1 MPRWR
6 LRSRLPLVLSVGLL
20 TLAAPAVVLSAQNG
34 PPASNPS
41 SPSMAFTHVTVLTMA
56 GGAAL
61 KDQTVVVHGNRITA
75 LGPSST
81 VTAPRGS
88 RVVVGRGK
96 FLIPG
101 LWDMHGHLPD
111 DKASRQIDLPL
122 YVANGV
128 TGVRNMW
135 GDCEGICAGRDK
147 DGLAPPAEVIRGL
160 KRDIA
165 AGILVGPRIVTAGNA
180 LDGPQPVF
188 PGSVAIRDTVDAK
201 AAVVRAREQGAD
213 FIKVIGAVPAPAY
226 FVLMRT
232 ARDLGLPVTGH
243 VPREVGVLTVS
254 DSGQRSIEHLQFG
267 ETQCSAKP
275 DSLAAIR
282 AERGRVTSATRRASL
297 NRELRHL
304 GVATFDEKACQPY
317 FARLV
322 RNGTWQVPTLT
333 VKRAMGSVNDPRF
346 QADSLMHYATSA
358 LRASWDPRNDPQLNT
373 FTAEDFVSLRDDYVS
388 SLLIVGAM
396 ARAGVPLLA
405 GSDVNS
411 SHVFPGFGLRD
422 ELALLVEAGLSP
434 EAALAAATV
443 SPARYFG
450 ATDSLGTIAVGKLAD
465 MVLLDGDPL
474 ADIRNT
480 RRIRAVVLNGRLVE
494 RTDLT
499 RLLAGARTAAGAQ

>member
-1 MPRWR
+1 MSCRR
-6 LRSRLPLVLSVGLL
+6 LRSKLPLALAFGLL
-20 TLAAPAVVLSAQNG
+20 TLAGPAIAQNR
-34 PPASNPS
+34 PTASHPS
-41 SPSMAFTHVTVLTMA
+41 SPSITVTHVTVLTMT
-56 GGAAL
+56 GGPPL

-75 LGPSST
+75 LGPSAT
-81 VTAPRGS
+81 VPVPRGS
-88 RVVVGRGK
+88 RVVAGRGK

-101 LWDMHGHLPD
+101 LWEMHGHLPN
-111 DKASRQIDLPL
+111 DKTSREIDLPL
-122 YVANGV
+122 HVANGV

-135 GDCEGICAGRDK
+135 GDCEGVCAGRDK
-147 DGLAPPAEVIRGL
+147 DGYAPPAAVIRGL

-165 AGILVGPRIVTAGNA
+165 AGVLVGPRIVTAGNA
-180 LDGPQPVF
+180 LDGPQPAF
-188 PGSVAIRDTVDAK
+188 PGSAAIRDAVEAK
-201 AAVVRAREQGAD
+201 AAVIHAREQGAD
-213 FIKVIGAVPAPAY
+213 FIKVIGPVPADAY
-226 FVLMRT
+226 FMVLRT
-232 ARDLGLPVTGH
+232 ARELGLPVTGH
-243 VPREVGVLTVS
+243 VPRDVGVLTVS

-282 AERGRVTSATRRASL
+282 AERGRVTSATGRAAL
-297 NRELRHL
+297 NRELRRL
-304 GVATFDEKACQPY
+304 GVTTFDEQACQPY

-333 VKRAMGSVNDPRF
+333 AKRAMGSVNDPQF
-346 QADSLMHYATSA
+346 LADSLMHYATSA
-358 LRASWDPRNDPQLNT
+358 LEASWDPRNDPQVNA
-373 FTAEDFVSLRDDYVS
+373 FTAEDFASLRDDYVS

-411 SHVFPGFGLRD
+411 SHVFPGFGLHD
-422 ELALLVEAGLSP
+422 ELTLLVEAGLSP

-465 MVLLDGDPL
+465 LVLLDADPL

-480 RRIRAVVLNGRLVE
+480 RRIRAVVLNGRLME
-494 RTDLT
+494 RTELT
-499 RLLAGARTAAGAQ
+499 GLLARARRAAEAQ